1 MLFQGETK
9 REDYKKSDY
18 SRCLDL
24 IYIYVEYILY
34 ITKHPLLNVS
44 KGCCLLYKYEFIW

>member
-9 REDYKKSDY
+9 REDYKKRDY
-18 SRCLDL
+18 LRCQAL

-34 ITKHPLLNVS
+34 MTKHPLLTLS
-44 KGCCLLYKYEFIW
+44 KGCRLRYKYEFIW